1 MENLLTILNRITAY
15 GTSSGIVELFEY
27 ELCNVIGSTAA
38 NGWSADQRA
47 DFMMFYTLFS
57 TNAVAAFNV
66 RDALRQAHTENLTK
80 ELAKELESD
89 LYELSSLSAG
99 LELDELEAALDLYI
113 NILVDEDNGMEGT
126 VTTIVGHYFKTFFLT
141 LHALDIEKRI
151 KIAQKSVTPLKMAL

>member
-1 MENLLTILNRITAY
+1 MENLLTILNRITAF

-27 ELCNVIGSTAA
+27 ELCNVIGSTSA

-57 TNAVAAFNV
+57 TNAVAAFNI
-66 RDALRQAHTENLTK
+66 RDALRREHTENLTK
-80 ELAKELESD
+80 ELAKELEND
-89 LYELSSLSAG
+89 LYIISSLSAG

-141 LHALDIEKRI
+141 LHALDLEKRVR
-151 KIAQKSVTPLKMAL
+151 IASNLVNPLKMVL